1 MEPIL
6 SIENLTKYYGKH
18 KGVENLELKVN
29 PGEIFG
35 FIGPNG
41 AGKSTTIR
49 TVLGLLKPTSGEVFL
64 LGEKVTPGNYKL
76 RQKVGYMPSE
86 ASFYEDMKVADV
98 LKFSASFYR
107 EDCGREAES
116 LCDRLKLN
124 IRKKICEL
132 SLGNRKKVSIVC
144 ALQHFSELYILD
156 EPTSGLDPLMQKEF
170 FEILKEKN
178 DKGAAI
184 FLSSHIL
191 SEIQKYC
198 HRAAMIRDG
207 KLLMEDNVSDLCHSS
222 AKQVVLYGVER
233 VPESLEISAAERGD
247 NSVSFLYRGEIPEL
261 MKALCGLPITDLTIS
276 EPDLEDIFLHFY
288 QGGQLR

>member
-1 MEPIL
+1 MEPIIR
-6 SIENLTKYYGKH
+6 IERLTKYYGKH
-18 KGVENLELKVN
+18 RGIEDLTLKVN

-49 TVLGLLKPTSGEVFL
+49 TALGLLKPTSGEVFL
-64 LGEKVTPGNYKL
+64 FGEKVTAGNYKI

-86 ASFYEDMKVADV
+86 ASFYEDMKVSDV
-98 LKFSASFYR
+98 LKFSASFYK
-107 EDCGREAES
+107 EDCRREAEN
-116 LCDRLKLN
+116 LCDRLKLST
-124 IRKKICEL
+124 RKKICEL

-156 EPTSGLDPLMQKEF
+156 EPTNGLDPLMQKEF

-178 DKGAAI
+178 DKGAAV

-207 KLLMEDNVSDLCHSS
+207 KLLMADKVSNLCRSS
-222 AKQVVLYGVER
+222 AKQVVLYGVEQ
-233 VPESLEISAAERGD
+233 VPEGLEVSAAEPGD
-247 NSVSFLYRGEIPEL
+247 NSIRFLYSGEISVL
-261 MKALCGLPITDLTIS
+261 MKVLCGLPVTDLTIT